1 MGETP
6 LAFSFFQKLKNRYFA
21 GFLHSKSGG
30 ALYGFDEVVSLSDCR
45 PGLVVLWDAAAGGWG
60 CRVVTYS
67 IDRSKGCVQQ

>member
-21 GFLHSKSGG
+21 GLLHSKSGG
-30 ALYGFDEVVSLSDCR
+30 ALYGFDEVVSLSDCSSDLV
-45 PGLVVLWDAAAGGWG
+45 GLWGAAAGGWG
-60 CRVVTYS
+60 CRVVTCA

>member
-6 LAFSFFQKLKNRYFA
+6 LVFSFLQKVKNRYFA

-30 ALYGFDEVVSLSDCR
+30 ALYGFAEVVSLSECR
-45 PGLVVLWDAAAGGWG
+45 SGLVAMWSATVSGLG
-60 CRVVTYS
+60 CRVVTCA